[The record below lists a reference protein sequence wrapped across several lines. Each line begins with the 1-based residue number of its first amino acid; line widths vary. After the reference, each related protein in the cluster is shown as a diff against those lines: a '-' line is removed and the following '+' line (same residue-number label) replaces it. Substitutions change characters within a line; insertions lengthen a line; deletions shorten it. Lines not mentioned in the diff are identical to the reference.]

1 LEDYK
6 HDVVI
11 ITGMSGAGKSL
22 AADTFEDIG
31 YYCIDNIPPV
41 IIDSIVELGRRGQ
54 QNLSKIAF
62 ITDLRG
68 GEMFDE
74 INNTVERLKEKGL
87 FVKLLFLDASDSELI
102 RRYKEN
108 RRNHPLSA
116 AHDISLSE
124 AIIRERKKLSDIRT
138 NADYVIDTT
147 LLSSR
152 QLRHQ
157 ILDIFLHS
165 DDKSMK
171 IQCLSFGN
179 KYGPVTEADLV
190 FDVRCLPNPFYIEE
204 LRHLTGLDDRIKDY
218 VMNDKKSQEFLERL
232 LSLLNFSV
240 PMYEA
245 EGKSRL
251 VIAVGC
257 TGGRHRS
264 VTIAE
269 EIYKNLKSFGYH
281 VSIRHRDIEK

>member
-1 LEDYK
+1 
-6 HDVVI
+6 
-11 ITGMSGAGKSL
+11 M
-22 AADTFEDIG
+22 
-31 YYCIDNIPPV
+31 
-41 IIDSIVELGRRGQ
+41 
-54 QNLSKIAF
+54 
-62 ITDLRG
+62 
-68 GEMFDE
+68 
-74 INNTVERLKEKGL
+74 
-87 FVKLLFLDASDSELI
+87 
-102 RRYKEN
+102 
-108 RRNHPLSA
+108 
-116 AHDISLSE
+116 
-124 AIIRERKKLSDIRT
+124 
-138 NADYVIDTT
+138 
-147 LLSSR
+147 R
-152 QLRHQ
+152 QFH
-157 ILDIFLHS
+157 IFLA
-165 DDKSMK
+165 K